1 MTLSLVNPTR
11 VLCVSNDHFELATLS
26 ASLRLNGINIVG
38 EASNLVLADN
48 LLRKVVPDIVVF
60 EIQPYISEPVRFLRE
75 ARKLIPNLGIVITTK
90 CPDFRLIG
98 LNEKDIPERAQVLL
112 TRSLSNLSLLTDA
125 LDKSVNEGESQIGT
139 NWIYDNLLHDSA
151 DKYNKLRELTDIQVQ
166 TLRLVAQG
174 FSNSEIARLRV
185 VSEKSVEQVVAR
197 IAQQLEIPTERSKNL
212 RVNLAAQYFAW
223 LGAPRR

>member
-1 MTLSLVNPTR
+1 MVLSRVNPTR
-11 VLCVSNDHFELATLS
+11 VLCVSNDHFELVTLS

-48 LLRKVVPDIVVF
+48 LLRKVVPDIVVL
-60 EIQPYISEPVRFLRE
+60 EIQPYFSEAVRFLRE
-75 ARKLIPNLGIVITTK
+75 ARKLIPKLGIVITTK
-90 CPDFRLIG
+90 CPDFRLLG
-98 LNEKDIPERAQVLL
+98 LNEKDIPDRAQVLL
-112 TRSLSNLSLLTDA
+112 TRSLSNLSVLTDA
-125 LDKSVNEGESQIGT
+125 LEKSIIEGGSQIGT

-151 DKYNKLRELTDIQVQ
+151 DKYNKLRELTDIQVE

-212 RVNLAAQYFAW
+212 RVNLAAEYFAW